1 MITIHKRHII
11 EIHEDMIK
19 SNSLVVGQD
28 INMAQTNFNAA
39 FGSLRLHHVHENVS
53 RCGKY

>member
-11 EIHEDMIK
+11 ETHEDMIK
-19 SNSLVVGQD
+19 SKSLVVGQD

-39 FGSLRLHHVHENVS
+39 FGSLKLHHVHENVS
-53 RCGKY
+53 RYGKY